1 LFSLSNL
8 SNEVRWSLDLRW
20 QHPSE
25 PDGLWGLKKPVVMR
39 QKDKPDMEI
48 DWTEFDSVDRHS
60 EQKKA
65 LDEVRVCVENLPETV
80 YTHFVQFL
88 LVIYGGFLFVFTC

>member
-1 LFSLSNL
+1 
-8 SNEVRWSLDLRW
+8 
-20 QHPSE
+20 
-25 PDGLWGLKKPVVMR
+25 MR